1 MQISLSAKIAVEI
14 SWLIIVFNYTAN
26 ALLFSRFYSRDSQGA
41 IIKLLLDYFRIQ
53 LFVGLL

>member
-14 SWLIIVFNYTAN
+14 SWLIIVFNYTVIV
-26 ALLFSRFYSRDSQGA
+26 LLFSRFYSRDSQRV
-41 IIKLLLDYFRIQ
+41 IIKLVEDYFWIQ

>member
-14 SWLIIVFNYTAN
+14 SWLIIVFNYTVN
-26 ALLFSRFYSRDSQGA
+26 VLLFSRFYSRDSQRV
-41 IIKLLLDYFRIQ
+41 IIKLVEDYIWIQ

>member
-14 SWLIIVFNYTAN
+14 SWLIIVFNYTVN
-26 ALLFSRFYSRDSQGA
+26 VLLFSRFYSRDSQRV
-41 IIKLLLDYFRIQ
+41 IIKLVEDYFWIQ